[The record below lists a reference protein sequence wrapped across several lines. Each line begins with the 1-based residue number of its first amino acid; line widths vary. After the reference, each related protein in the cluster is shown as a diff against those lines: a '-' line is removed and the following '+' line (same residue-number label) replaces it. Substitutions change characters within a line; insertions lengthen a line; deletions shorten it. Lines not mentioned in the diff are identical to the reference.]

1 MQTLPL
7 GSFEILMMACVRSIR
22 HCIESLSNL
31 NSVSMERRAVCGRK
45 KPKNDTL
52 DVATI
57 AENIEKRDATQPGSQ
72 QEMQVEEAT
81 DNYRRVEFVVENINE
96 CFSGS
101 FLAHQT
107 LYLAMM
113 CILIFVFLRSS
124 ESTSLITS
132 ILPILDLVNV
142 IMN

>member
-1 MQTLPL
+1 M
-7 GSFEILMMACVRSIR
+7 
-22 HCIESLSNL
+22 
-31 NSVSMERRAVCGRK
+31 CGRK

-57 AENIEKRDATQPGSQ
+57 AENIEKRDATQYGSQ

-107 LYLAMM
+107 MYLAMM
-113 CILIFVFLRSS
+113 
-124 ESTSLITS
+124 
-132 ILPILDLVNV
+132 V
-142 IMN
+142 IMIFDIFWGQCEIKFVINFILFSSASSSSYSYGTYIYMICRLVKVKVEKVLSYTFVKLFTDQARIIPS